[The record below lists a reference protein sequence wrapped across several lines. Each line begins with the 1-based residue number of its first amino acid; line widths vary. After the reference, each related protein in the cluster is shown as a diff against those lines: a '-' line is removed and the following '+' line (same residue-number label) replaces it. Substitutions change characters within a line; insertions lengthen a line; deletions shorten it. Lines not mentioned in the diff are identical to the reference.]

1 MRIIF
6 LLLRSIINWIVF
18 LSYLCFYSFKNSSDF
33 SFICLVG
40 CFKLF
45 DCFVVVFIGFFIL
58 FCGFVLVDFSF
69 FYFVLIWLNL
79 FGVNLLSCFCF
90 WQVFLFCNFIE

>member
-6 LLLRSIINWIVF
+6 LLLRFIINWIVF

-40 CFKLF
+40 YFKLF
-45 DCFVVVFIGFFIL
+45 DYFVVVFIGFFIL
-58 FCGFVLVDFSF
+58 FCGFILVDSSF
-69 FYFVLIWLNL
+69 FCFVLICFCL
-79 FGVNLLSCFCF
+79 FGVDFLSCFGW
-90 WQVFLFCNFIE
+90 WQVFLFCGFIE